1 MSEMQKLLNSKAPK
15 AQIRAENERVILEAA
30 ETIFAQHGFRG
41 STMQMIADQAD
52 LPKANVHYYFD
63 SKKELYRRV
72 VEQIFGIWLQ
82 AADSFEQSDNPA
94 EALRRYIEQKMEIS
108 RLRKNGSKVWAN
120 EVMHG
125 APIIQDFLETQ
136 LTDWTDGRIE
146 MIQKWIDGGK
156 IKPINPRWLL
166 YMIWAT
172 TQHYADF
179 AHQIET
185 LNAGQPLSEK
195 QWNDATETVFQIIW
209 AGLEPK
215 SGA

>member
-1 MSEMQKLLNSKAPK
+1 MSEIQKLLNLKAPK
-15 AQIRAENERVILEAA
+15 AQIRAENERVILDAA

-52 LPKANVHYYFD
+52 LPKANVHYYFA

-94 EALRRYIEQKMEIS
+94 EALRKYIEQKMEIS

-136 LTDWTDGRIE
+136 LTEWTDGRIE
-146 MIQKWIDGGK
+146 MIQKWIEDKK
-156 IKPINPRWLL
+156 IRPINPRWVL

-179 AHQIET
+179 THQVET
-185 LNAGQPLSEK
+185 LNAAEPLSKE
-195 QWNDATETVFQIIW
+195 QWDDATETIFQIIW
-209 AGLEPK
+209 AGLAPK
-215 SGA
+215 SGT